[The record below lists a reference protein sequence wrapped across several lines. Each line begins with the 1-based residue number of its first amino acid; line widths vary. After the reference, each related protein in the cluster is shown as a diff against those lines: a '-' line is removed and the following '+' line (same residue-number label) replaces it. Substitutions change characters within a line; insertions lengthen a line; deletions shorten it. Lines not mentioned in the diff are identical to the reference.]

1 MRYASKQELGTTIV
15 YAIGGSSLGQVLVA
29 EGARG
34 IVAILIGD
42 DDAALV
48 ADLESRFP
56 GASLQRADRALA
68 KRLATAIAL
77 VESPSKTVALTLDA
91 RGTAFQ
97 QRVWSALREIPCGA
111 TRSYADVARDIGAP
125 HAVRAVASACAA
137 NPVAVAIP
145 CHRVRRGDGGLA
157 GYRWGIERKRAL
169 LAREAAVA

>member
-1 MRYASKQELGTTIV
+1 MRYASKQEPGT
-15 YAIGGSSLGQVLVA
+15 AIGFAIGRSSLGQVLVA

-48 ADLESRFP
+48 ADLESRFR
-56 GASLQRADRALA
+56 GASLQRADRALST
-68 KRLATAIAL
+68 RLAAAIAL
-77 VESPSKTVALTLDA
+77 VETPSGTVALTLDA

-145 CHRVRRGDGGLA
+145 CHRVRRSDGGLA